1 MNYNDQSN
9 KDVATKLGLNSA
21 LKERNCQA
29 KIRGQT
35 PQASL

>member
-1 MNYNDQSN
+1 MNYNDQSD

-21 LKERNCQA
+21 LKENNCQA
-29 KIRGQT
+29 KIREET